1 MKNILNNCHIK
12 SKIQQYLG
20 MTPLYFLKI
29 TYKYMH
35 KEKKSRK
42 DIYLN
47 TGRSLI
53 WDYPNWSYLCL
64 ISKSRCK
71 AETSMQQVFSKHESI
86 SAPTPSLLCQDKSV
100 IFWGMGKRSSPA
112 SGRDCLKLCFF
123 HVSVASSPIVPIQP
137 TPDPEPD
144 QLCRGTWGTRAPTLL
159 GL

>member
-71 AETSMQQVFSKHESI
+71 TETSMQQVFSKHDSI
-86 SAPTPSLLCQDKSV
+86 SSLPGQVCDILGNGEKVFSRLGQGLPEALLLPCVCSLEPN
-100 IFWGMGKRSSPA
+100 SSH
-112 SGRDCLKLCFF
+112 S
-123 HVSVASSPIVPIQP
+123 
-137 TPDPEPD
+137 TN
-144 QLCRGTWGTRAPTLL
+144 T
-159 GL
+159 